1 MAKES
6 SSIVSLVAAAV
17 VAATGL
23 VPVIWLM
30 TSPAEESVV
39 EGEVAVVEST
49 TTSPEATVVVEP
61 IPQLDVDELDPA
73 VVRVL
78 QANGYAELTGQ
89 STLDDELPAAV
100 TRLLIERDVVL
111 TVVEEAPNPEEG

>member
-1 MAKES
+1 MARES
-6 SSIVSLVAAAV
+6 SNIVSLVAAAV
-17 VAATGL
+17 VAVTGL
-23 VPVIWLM
+23 IPVIWLM

-39 EGEVAVVEST
+39 EGDVAVVDST
-49 TTSPEATVVVEP
+49 TTSPEVTVVVEP
-61 IPQLDVDELDPA
+61 IPQLDVDGLDPA

-89 STLDDELPAAV
+89 STLDGQLPDAV